1 MLLVMRKLK
10 QSYFNNNEFR
20 KYLLYAL
27 GEMALVVI
35 GILIALQIDNWNAE
49 NVQQETLKNYL
60 RTISRNIDSDL
71 VSLDEIRAQR
81 ISDYEQGVRW
91 MNFDRRG
98 DSYSVSEAIF
108 AGDLINRAATLRQF
122 NASSSGYEALKG
134 SGTLDQMQGTDIER
148 LVYDYYDTVAR
159 IAASEQNHNDLGRLL
174 SLQVWDGWPDSFE
187 FWELTSADALTQDR
201 FESQQDKFRQVLQDS
216 ATLRFMSRPT
226 TVGSLLLEY
235 DKLYRLGSAFRR
247 MVATDSVTFDETTVA
262 ILDGIHDPSRNVGQ
276 PDLIVDGQVAWHSH
290 HLVASDANDPRV
302 SYEAAAA
309 GLQSPYDFN
318 SFRRIGDSLHLA
330 FRGGAEWA
338 GVWLVAGADSTSRQ
352 APDYSMYDTLLL
364 ELKGDIGGER
374 IIINMEDMEDPAD
387 GSSTRYELMLND
399 EWQSYEIDLAEF
411 KTADLNILSVPLGFV
426 FLETPV
432 SFSVRTARFVKA
444 D

>member
-81 ISDYEQGVRW
+81 IGDYEQGVRW

-290 HLVASDANDPRV
+290 HLGVAPNGLAYGLSLAPTV
-302 SYEAAAA
+302 PA
-309 GLQSPYDFN
+309 GRL
-318 SFRRIGDSLHLA
+318 
-330 FRGGAEWA
+330 
-338 GVWLVAGADSTSRQ
+338 
-352 APDYSMYDTLLL
+352 
-364 ELKGDIGGER
+364 
-374 IIINMEDMEDPAD
+374 
-387 GSSTRYELMLND
+387 
-399 EWQSYEIDLAEF
+399 
-411 KTADLNILSVPLGFV
+411 
-426 FLETPV
+426 
-432 SFSVRTARFVKA
+432 RTIRCTIPSCSN
-444 D
+444 